1 VNISV
6 IVATYG
12 EERWG
17 VLADSRAVPSAH
29 IPGISEIVA
38 VHMENG
44 NLASARNTGAR
55 KAQNE
60 WLCFLDADDELDAM
74 FGMAMG
80 AALLTGAGEDKPLL
94 TPMVSY
100 RRGAKWAPPKFWK
113 EVPIEQGNWLIIGTL
128 IHRDVFNEV
137 GGFEDWP
144 MYEDWALFA
153 RAQKAGTEV
162 VKVPDA
168 IYRAHYN
175 PRGRNKRGLNE
186 SRRAG
191 DMIRRAV
198 FPELYDEEE

>member
-1 VNISV
+1 MNISV

-44 NLASARNTGAR
+44 TLADARNTGAR
-55 KAQNE
+55 KAKGD
-60 WLCFLDADDELDAM
+60 WLCFLDADDELDPFFGTAM
-74 FGMAMG
+74 QEAPVSITDGVAC
-80 AALLTGAGEDKPLL
+80 LL

-100 RRGAKWAPPKFWK
+100 RRGAKWAPPKFWR

-128 IHRDVFNEV
+128 IERDLFHEV

-153 RAQKAGTEV
+153 RAQKAGAEV

-175 PRGRNKRGLNE
+175 PRGRNKKGLNE

-191 DMIRRAV
+191 AMIRRAV
-198 FPELYDEEE
+198 FPELEEEQ